1 MPGKAPKSSFK
12 VGPFSR
18 DRALASVDKRTKAGR
33 VMRQTLAD
41 LRDHVGGNPSAAEAL
56 IIQSAALKATRLFLL
71 SQRLLYAE
79 DAAIPEGDNHC
90 LAWLNSM
97 RLDLQALGLAKRI
110 RDVTPSLA
118 QILAE
123 HREAAE

>member
-1 MPGKAPKSSFK
+1 MPGKAPKRNFH

-18 DRALASVDKRTKAGR
+18 DRSLASLDKRTKAGR

-41 LRDHVGGNPSAAEAL
+41 LREHVGGNPTAAEGL
-56 IIQSAALKATRLFLL
+56 IIQSAALKATRLYLL
-71 SQRLLYAE
+71 SAKLLEAE
-79 DAAIPEGDNHC
+79 DAAIPEGDNHA

-118 QILAE
+118 EIVAR
-123 HREAAE
+123 HREAGA

>member
-18 DRALASVDKRTKAGR
+18 DRALSVLDKRTKAGR
-33 VMRQTLAD
+33 VLRVTISD
-41 LRDHVGGNPSAAEAL
+41 LTRHVGGLPSPAEAL

-71 SQRLLYAE
+71 SEKLLAG
-79 DAAIPEGDNHC
+79 GDIGNDGQA

-97 RLDLQALGLAKRI
+97 RQDLTALGLASRI
-110 RDVTPSLA
+110 KDVTPSLA
-118 QILAE
+118 DI
-123 HREAAE
+123 AASLKKGATA

>member
-18 DRALASVDKRTKAGR
+18 DRALSVLDKRTKAGR
-33 VMRQTLAD
+33 VLRVTISD
-41 LRDHVGGNPSAAEAL
+41 LTRHVGGLPSPAEAL

-71 SQRLLYAE
+71 SEKLLAG
-79 DAAIPEGDNHC
+79 GDIGNDGQA

-97 RLDLQALGLAKRI
+97 RQDLTALGLAARI

-118 QILAE
+118 DIAKSINSEDAE
-123 HREAAE
+123 